1 MYLGHLRKGGD
12 ARFLLNHPP
21 MLLRI
26 PKALTPEELSQIRQ
40 LIISADWTDGKVTAG
55 SQSGT
60 VKNNLQLPEE
70 LPKAQQ
76 ARQIVS
82 VALARNPTFI
92 SGALPKTVYPPLF
105 NRYSGQTNEFGMHV
119 DNAVRTHAATAKHVR
134 TDISCTLFLS
144 APASYDGGELV
155 VHDAYGEQRIK
166 FDAGDLVMYPSTS
179 VHRVEPVTQGERLAC
194 FFWIESMV
202 RLDAQRRLL
211 YDMDLSITALRQKEW
226 DSRQGDLH
234 GANRPE
240 SQEVVRLTGCY
251 HNLLRMWA
259 DV

>member
-1 MYLGHLRKGGD
+1 
-12 ARFLLNHPP
+12 

-26 PKALTPEELSQIRQ
+26 PQALLPEELAQVRQ
-40 LIISADWTDGKVTAG
+40 LILSSDWTDGRVTAG

-60 VKNNLQLPEE
+60 VKNNLQLAED
-70 LPKAQQ
+70 LPQAQQ
-76 ARQIVS
+76 ARHIVS
-82 VALARNPTFI
+82 KALARNPMFI
-92 SGALPKTVYPPLF
+92 TGALPKSVYPPLF
-105 NRYSGQTNEFGMHV
+105 NRYGGQTNEFGMHV

-144 APASYDGGELV
+144 DPASYDGGELV
-155 VHDAYGEQRIK
+155 VQDTYGEQRIK
-166 FDAGDLVMYPSTS
+166 FDAGDLVMYPGTS
-179 VHRVEPVTQGERLAC
+179 VHRVEPVTRGERLAC

-211 YDMDLSITALRQKEW
+211 YDMDMSITALRQKDW
-226 DSRQGDLH
+226 DSRQGDPQGALQ

-240 SQEVVRLTGCY
+240 SPEVVRLTGCY
-251 HNLLRMWA
+251 HNLLRMWV